1 MSIMSF
7 SPCIAVPIG
16 ELHLL
21 EPDLLDDPHQKRV
34 HVVPE
39 AGGHLM
45 IGDG

>member
-16 ELHLL
+16 ELHFL
-21 EPDLLDDPHQKRV
+21 EPDLLDDPHQERV

>member
-1 MSIMSF
+1 MSF
-7 SPCIAVPIG
+7 SPCIAVSVG
-16 ELHLL
+16 EFHLL
-21 EPDLLDDPHQKRV
+21 EPDLLDDPNQECV